1 LTSASEGILYGST
14 FLVRAWTHAIRVS
27 FLNRWRTACRTKRVS
42 TIVAVSGH
50 PPHDA
55 ERHRTPTLEQPL
67 DPEQKL
73 DSAREDFPKGTA

>member
-1 LTSASEGILYGST
+1 VDTRDSREFSQQVADRLPDEAGVDDRRR
-14 FLVRAWTHAIRVS
+14 VR
-27 FLNRWRTACRTKRVS
+27 
-42 TIVAVSGH
+42 H

-67 DPEQKL
+67 DPEQKP